1 MPDPADYEARV
12 SLRASAPDRAPV
24 IGCLS
29 EGGLYVL
36 GALGARGLTF
46 APLLGDLLAAHIMAL
61 PMVLD
66 RRIWQAL
73 DPFRFRL
80 RKGRR

>member
-1 MPDPADYEARV
+1 
-12 SLRASAPDRAPV
+12 
-24 IGCLS
+24 
-29 EGGLYVL
+29 
-36 GALGARGLTF
+36 LTF